1 MSSSK
6 HVLNWTSIMV
16 AIPVGCAASLVTLG
30 FRHLIALINQ
40 LLFHSDRDITVAIT
54 AGPVF
59 LAVAGRRRWS
69 DRRFF
74 CAMPPRWSAS
84 KPARLTIST

>member
-1 MSSSK
+1 
-6 HVLNWTSIMV
+6 MV

-54 AGPVF
+54 AWPWFFWPLLVG
-59 LAVAGRRRWS
+59 AGGVIAG
-69 DRRFF
+69 FF